1 MAVRRRLPC
10 APLASLT
17 LRPASEDGGGCRCR
31 LSPVAH
37 NYSRSLPVTC
47 DIWYF
52 RRKNT
57 TSAKNRRKI
66 DVWQERKLTFNS
78 LSCLFRFIFLL
89 TGSNISDKW
98 SFPSQPPQMPSI
110 STFLLFFFFILAS
123 VAASLEVISA
133 EILSVRGSC
142 AVGLLLTA
150 TNFQRKLNELSEST
164 L

>member
-1 MAVRRRLPC
+1 MASSRT
-10 APLASLT
+10 AGLAHLKA
-17 LRPASEDGGGCRCR
+17 RMVEDGGGCRCR

-78 LSCLFRFIFLL
+78 LTCLFRFIFLL
-89 TGSNISDKW
+89 TGSFLTNDLFPPSCHRCHLYLL
-98 SFPSQPPQMPSI
+98 SF
-110 STFLLFFFFILAS
+110 FLSFFFILAS